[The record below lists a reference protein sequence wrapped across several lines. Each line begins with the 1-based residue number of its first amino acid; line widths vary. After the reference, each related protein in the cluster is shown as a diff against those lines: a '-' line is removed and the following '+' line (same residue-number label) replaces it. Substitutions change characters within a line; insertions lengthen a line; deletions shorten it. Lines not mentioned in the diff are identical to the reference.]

1 MGIVASL
8 LVLLYIFS
16 RFVPKGNL
24 LGLGVLL
31 GGYSFT
37 GFFLHWIYTQGLS
50 FVQDNLFLVICYIV
64 ISGMVSFAILY
75 RMGPAHERTITLV
88 KWFLQLAGLALVFLS
103 MQFKLFG
110 VGLVTSVI
118 IWNNIPKSVVS
129 FVSTM

>member
-8 LVLLYIFS
+8 LILLYIFS

-24 LGLGVLL
+24 FGLGVLL

-50 FVQDNLFLVICYIV
+50 FVHDNLFFVICYIV
-64 ISGMVSFAILY
+64 VSGMVSFAILY

-88 KWFLQLAGLALVFLS
+88 KWFLQLAGLFLVFLS
-103 MQFKLFG
+103 MQFIPFG
-110 VGLVTSVI
+110 VGLVTFVL
-118 IWNNIPKSVVS
+118 IWNNMPERVIS